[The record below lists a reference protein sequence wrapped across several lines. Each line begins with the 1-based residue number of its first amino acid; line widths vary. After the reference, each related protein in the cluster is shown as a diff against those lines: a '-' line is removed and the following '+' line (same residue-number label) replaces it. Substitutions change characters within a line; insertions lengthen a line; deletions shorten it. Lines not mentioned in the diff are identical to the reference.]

1 MWKTTHLIKSI
12 LAYMW
17 HSLILPG
24 ILSDHLALSLFQ
36 NHSTEAEGDV
46 KGPVEAI
53 SSYSSVQMV
62 LEKVLLSLTQVFF
75 QFSKAILVFQL
86 KKKSYKT
93 FHDPSEQEKGT
104 GRKEKL
110 AVFIW
115 LVLMWLQCSCCSG
128 DLRSPFIMTELKGKS
143 QALLCEL
150 TLGENI

>member
-1 MWKTTHLIKSI
+1 
-12 LAYMW
+12 MW

-86 KKKSYKT
+86 KKKKLQNLSWSIWARKGDREEGKAGSVHMTSVNVTAVLMLLWRFKVT
-93 FHDPSEQEKGT
+93 FHHD
-104 GRKEKL
+104 R
-110 AVFIW
+110 A
-115 LVLMWLQCSCCSG
+115 
-128 DLRSPFIMTELKGKS
+128 
-143 QALLCEL
+143 
-150 TLGENI
+150 